1 MKILTHYEDLVG
13 KTVSFVHAAQFAK
26 AITIATTNNEVIVID
41 REIDEFGEEG
51 NVRVYPEHIVLEYI
65 KKEDNRY
72 IRNSLAEYAGFD
84 IEEYNKQKKEE
95 EERKRAEWRDKQE
108 KRDREEYERLKQKF
122 NS

>member
-1 MKILTHYEDLVG
+1 MKILTNYEDLVG

-26 AITIATTNNEVIVID
+26 AITIATTSNEVIVMN
-41 REIDEFGEEG
+41 REIDEYGEEG
-51 NVRVYPEHIVLEYI
+51 NIRVYPEHIVLEYI

-95 EERKRAEWRDKQE
+95 EERKRAEWQDKQE